1 MAKKGARRFSSSRD
15 EPRIV
20 GGTEAGRMQ
29 EISRGISKESERGR
43 VNDREMVRLAIGN
56 HPRASA
62 TTIVSSLESQ
72 GVAVSRA
79 LVESVQEQMRGGGR
93 ATGRQGGGE
102 PKRDKGKKGTIPPR
116 KRTRADG
123 LT

>member
-1 MAKKGARRFSSSRD
+1 MAVKGARRFSSSRD

-29 EISRGISKESERGR
+29 EISRGVSKETEQGR
-43 VNDREMVRLAIGN
+43 VNDRELVRLAIGN
-56 HPRASA
+56 HPRSGAA
-62 TTIVSSLESQ
+62 KIVKVLANEGLS
-72 GVAVSRA
+72 VSRA

-93 ATGRQGGGE
+93 ATGRQGGGR
-102 PKRDKGKKGTIPPR
+102 PKLERGKKAPTSGR